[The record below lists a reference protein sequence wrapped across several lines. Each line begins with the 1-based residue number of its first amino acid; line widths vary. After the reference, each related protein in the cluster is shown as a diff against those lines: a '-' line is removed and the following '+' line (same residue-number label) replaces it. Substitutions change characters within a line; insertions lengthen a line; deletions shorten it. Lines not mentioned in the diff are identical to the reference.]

1 MSPRMVDMSLQKG
14 VVLALQTNVNV
25 LLSSSL
31 PSPSSSSPPLPLMS
45 LCLQPLCPKHCCAHT
60 PCHMV
65 PVGWRGERCWGRG
78 EAKWRGGRRE
88 KDGERSR
95 SSLFLQQL
103 ERDLLPSALRGPSKF
118 CSVSGKML
126 ARNTPSVSGDH
137 RPALVLGVVPVRSV
151 LEKDRNRGLA
161 EEQLLELIPCFG
173 LPEGPQQLCALQ
185 GCRREPG
192 ELAAGRRGQPCSS
205 TRGISI

>member
-65 PVGWRGERCWGRG
+65 PMVWRGEQCWGGG
-78 EAKWRGGRRE
+78 EAKWRGGQRE

-95 SSLFLQQL
+95 LSVFLQRL
-103 ERDLLPSALRGPSKF
+103 ERDLLPSPLEGPSKF
-118 CSVSGKML
+118 CSVSRKML
-126 ARNTPSVSGDH
+126 AGNTSSISGDH
-137 RPALVLGVVPVRSV
+137 RPALVLRGVPVRPV

-161 EEQLLELIPCFG
+161 EKQLL
-173 LPEGPQQLCALQ
+173 
-185 GCRREPG
+185 
-192 ELAAGRRGQPCSS
+192 
-205 TRGISI
+205 